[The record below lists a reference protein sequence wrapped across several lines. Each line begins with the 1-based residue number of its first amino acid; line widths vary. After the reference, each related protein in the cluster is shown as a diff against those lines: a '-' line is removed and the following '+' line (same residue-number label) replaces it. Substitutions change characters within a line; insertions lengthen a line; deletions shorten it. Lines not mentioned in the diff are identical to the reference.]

1 MDILKTLEKLNID
14 LFDFISIL
22 EFTPDKSKII
32 SKGNTI
38 KIKYIGKKGVLKAR
52 NSCTECRYLSFVQ
65 MGLGVNIAPCCCKV
79 DGEWREL
86 RGWTERKCNAFIKK
100 ALF

>member
-1 MDILKTLEKLNID
+1 MNILETLEKLNID

-38 KIKYIGKKGVLKAR
+38 KIK
-52 NSCTECRYLSFVQ
+52 
-65 MGLGVNIAPCCCKV
+65 
-79 DGEWREL
+79 
-86 RGWTERKCNAFIKK
+86 
-100 ALF
+100 

>member
-52 NSCTECRYLSFVQ
+52 NSCTECRYLT
-65 MGLGVNIAPCCCKV
+65 CCCKI

-86 RGWTERKCNAFIKK
+86 RGWTKRKCNAFIKK
-100 ALF
+100 EENTLL